1 MARAFLIIVAIAV
14 GAVAI
19 AACSPTRALN
29 AIASSDSYGLT
40 TVAYG
45 AGERRQLDIYTPR
58 AAAERVRPINGWP
71 LVVFFYGGSW
81 NRGDRAEYRFVGEAL
96 AARGIVTVIPD
107 YRLYPEVR
115 YPDFL
120 KDNAAATAWAL
131 REAARLGA
139 DPKCVFVMGHSA
151 GGYNAAMMAVD
162 ARWLAAEGVKPRQ
175 LAGWIGLAG
184 AYEFLPI
191 ENPEVRPVFFYPDS
205 PLESQP
211 IRYVSASVPRTF
223 LGAAPVDDLINPERN
238 TRQMATQLQSAGVPV
253 TVQFYPRT
261 NHVTLIGSVCCSAAV
276 LGAGAGGCCRVR
288 NGRADALTRPLC
300 YRRNWAIVGRAL
312 PILVPRAYHLS
323 TAREHSRKT

>member
-1 MARAFLIIVAIAV
+1 MARAFLITVAIAV
-14 GAVAI
+14 AAVAM

-29 AIASSDSYGLT
+29 AIASSDFYELM

-45 AGERRQLDIYTPR
+45 AGERRQLDVYTPR
-58 AAAERVRPINGWP
+58 AGAERVRPANGWP

-81 NRGDRAEYRFVGEAL
+81 NRGDRAAYRFVGEAL

-139 DPKCVFVMGHSA
+139 DPKRVFVMGHSA

-162 ARWLAAEGVKPRQ
+162 TRWLAAEGVKPRQ
-175 LAGWIGLAG
+175 LAGWI
-184 AYEFLPI
+184 
-191 ENPEVRPVFFYPDS
+191 ENPDVRPVFLHPDT
-205 PLESQP
+205 PPESEP
-211 IRYVSASVPRTF
+211 IRHVSAKVPRTF

-261 NHVTLIGSVCCSAAV
+261 NHITLIGAFSAPLRFLAPV
-276 LGAGAGGCCRVR
+276 LEDVVEFVQE
-288 NGRADALTRPLC
+288 RP
-300 YRRNWAIVGRAL
+300 
-312 PILVPRAYHLS
+312 
-323 TAREHSRKT
+323 AR

>member
-1 MARAFLIIVAIAV
+1 MPRMLLILLAAVVSVVA
-14 GAVAI
+14 AI
-19 AACSPTRALN
+19 ACSPIRALN
-29 AIASSDSYGLT
+29 AVVASDSHDLA

-45 AGERRQLDIYTPR
+45 AGERRQLDVYTPR
-58 AAAERVRPINGWP
+58 SSEKTGAEHVRPANGWP

-81 NRGDRAEYRFVGEAL
+81 NRGEREEYRFVGEAL

-115 YPDFL
+115 YPEFL

-139 DPKCVFVMGHSA
+139 DPKRVFVMGHSA

-162 ARWLAAEGVKPRQ
+162 PRWLAAEGVKPTQ

-184 AYEFLPI
+184 AYDFLPI
-191 ENPEVRPVFFYPDS
+191 ENPDVKPVFFHPNS
-205 PLESQP
+205 PPESQP

-223 LGAAPVDDLINPERN
+223 LGAAPVDDLINPDRN
-238 TRQMATQLQSAGVPV
+238 TRQMSAQLQSAGVPV

-261 NHVTLIGSVCCSAAV
+261 NHVTLIGAFGAPLRFLAPVLDDVVEFVEAAPK
-276 LGAGAGGCCRVR
+276 R
-288 NGRADALTRPLC
+288 
-300 YRRNWAIVGRAL
+300 
-312 PILVPRAYHLS
+312 
-323 TAREHSRKT
+323 

>member
-1 MARAFLIIVAIAV
+1 MARVFLIIVAIAV
-14 GAVAI
+14 AAVAI

-29 AIASSDSYGLT
+29 VIASSDSYELT

-58 AAAERVRPINGWP
+58 PAAERVRPTNGWP

-139 DPKCVFVMGHSA
+139 DPKRVFVMGHSA

-191 ENPEVRPVFFYPDS
+191 ENPEVRPYSF
-205 PLESQP
+205 
-211 IRYVSASVPRTF
+211 IR
-223 LGAAPVDDLINPERN
+223 
-238 TRQMATQLQSAGVPV
+238 
-253 TVQFYPRT
+253 
-261 NHVTLIGSVCCSAAV
+261 
-276 LGAGAGGCCRVR
+276 
-288 NGRADALTRPLC
+288 
-300 YRRNWAIVGRAL
+300 
-312 PILVPRAYHLS
+312 
-323 TAREHSRKT
+323 TARLNRNLSAMCRRRYRARFSVQRRSMI

>member
-1 MARAFLIIVAIAV
+1 MARMFLIVLAVIAAAIAIV
-14 GAVAI
+14 
-19 AACSPTRALN
+19 ACSPIRALN
-29 AIASSDSYGLT
+29 AIVPTDSYEFE

-45 AGERRQLDIYTPR
+45 PGERRQLDVYAPR
-58 AAAERVRPINGWP
+58 ASAERVRPAEGWP

-81 NRGDRAEYRFVGEAL
+81 NRGERAQYRFVGEAL

-131 REAARLGA
+131 REAVRLGA
-139 DPKCVFVMGHSA
+139 DPKRVFVMGHSA

-162 ARWLAAEGVKPRQ
+162 ARWLSAEGAKPTQ

-191 ENPEVRPVFFYPDS
+191 ENPEVKPVFWHPNS
-205 PLESQP
+205 PPESQP
-211 IRYVSASVPRTF
+211 IRYVSASVPRAF

-238 TRQMATQLQSAGVPV
+238 TRQMATQLQ
-253 TVQFYPRT
+253 
-261 NHVTLIGSVCCSAAV
+261 
-276 LGAGAGGCCRVR
+276 
-288 NGRADALTRPLC
+288 
-300 YRRNWAIVGRAL
+300 
-312 PILVPRAYHLS
+312 
-323 TAREHSRKT
+323 